1 MNKKGIYLLAVIF
14 LTLSFTACE
23 EDLLNDDIRDDLTGT
38 WSVTENNN
46 FKKSIEYYTVTI
58 SKSLTDT
65 SVIRVNNFY
74 AISETVEAEISD
86 MNVSI
91 PSQTVAG
98 FTFSGYGTISGN
110 LKEINWSY
118 TVDHNNGS
126 IDQVTATYKKN

>member
-23 EDLLNDDIRDDLTGT
+23 EDLLNDDFRDELTGS

-46 FKKSIEYYTVTI
+46 IKKSIMHYTVTI
-58 SKSLTDT
+58 SKSLSDT
-65 SVIRVNNFY
+65 SVIRIANFY
-74 AISETVEAEISD
+74 DVSGTVEAEISD

-91 PSQTVAG
+91 PQQTVAG
-98 FTFSGYGTISGN
+98 FTFNGYGTISGN

-118 TVDHNNGS
+118 TVDHNNGFV
-126 IDQVTATYKKN
+126 DQVTATYKKN